1 MHGIGFEMGFI
12 KYQVFNEVPLVSGV
26 RILKRLEDVCVDTV
40 IDFNSIFNDFA
51 VISFFIS
58 VGPVIWG

>member
-12 KYQVFNEVPLVSGV
+12 KYQVFNKVPPVCGV
-26 RILKRLEDVCVDTV
+26 WILKRLEDVCVDTV
-40 IDFNSIFNDFA
+40 IDFNSIFNGFA
-51 VISFFIS
+51 VISVFIS